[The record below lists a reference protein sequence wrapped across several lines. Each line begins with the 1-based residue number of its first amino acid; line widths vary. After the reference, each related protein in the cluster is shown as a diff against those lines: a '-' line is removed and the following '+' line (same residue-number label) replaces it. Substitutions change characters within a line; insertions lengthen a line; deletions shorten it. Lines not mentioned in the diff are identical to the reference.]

1 MDIKIISQNIKNN
14 PNDYSEKDIEQLF
27 EKYAD
32 LISRK
37 KVTEVNQLNTEQY
50 RNYYRTLYTKD
61 ML

>member
-37 KVTEVNQLNTEQY
+37 KVTEVNKLNTEQY

-61 ML
+61 RL

>member
-14 PNDYSEKDIEQLF
+14 PNDYSEKDIEQIF

>member
-37 KVTEVNQLNTEQY
+37 KISEVNKLNTEQY

-61 ML
+61 RL

>member
-61 ML
+61 RL

>member
-50 RNYYRTLYTKD
+50 RNYYRTLYAKD
-61 ML
+61 RL

>member
-1 MDIKIISQNIKNN
+1 MNIKIISQNIKNN

-37 KVTEVNQLNTEQY
+37 KISEVNQLNTEQY

-61 ML
+61 RL

>member
-37 KVTEVNQLNTEQY
+37 RVTEVNQLNTEQY

>member
-37 KVTEVNQLNTEQY
+37 KVTEANQLNTEQY

>member
-1 MDIKIISQNIKNN
+1 MNIKIISQNIKNN

-32 LISRK
+32 LISSK
-37 KVTEVNQLNTEQY
+37 KITEVNKLNTEQY

-61 ML
+61 RL

>member
-50 RNYYRTLYTKD
+50 RNYYRILYTKD

>member
-27 EKYAD
+27 EEYAD

>member
-37 KVTEVNQLNTEQY
+37 KISEVNQLNTEQY

-61 ML
+61 RL